1 MKQRYGLILAGL
13 FVAGAGTAMAMA
25 DEGMWTM
32 DHLPVKQMQQLYGF
46 TPNQQWID
54 LVQHAAL
61 RLAEGCSGSFVSANG
76 LVMTNHHCANSC
88 LSQLSKGHE
97 DYMSNGYIALKQED
111 EPKCPDVE
119 LNQLESIT
127 DVTAQVS
134 AATAGKTGADR
145 VKAERAIDSKL
156 EQECVSGDAKTWR
169 CDVITLYNGGRYALY
184 KYRRYQDVR
193 LVFAPEQSIAFFGG
207 DPDNFNFPR
216 YDLDVTFF
224 RAYVD
229 GKPANTPQFFKFDTQ
244 GPKAGDMTF
253 VVGNPG
259 STRRGLTW
267 TQLSALRDVQ
277 LVPVYA
283 LLSEMRGWLW
293 EYARGGEQQ
302 TKESQELQFRI
313 ENSIKAYSGWLGTLA
328 DDRFVQKKQEQDT
341 ALRQW
346 MAATPA
352 RRAKYGDPWTELD
365 HAQQRSKDLYTRYMM
380 LERGLGFGQ
389 FGELFKDA
397 RTLVRAAAERSKPDG
412 ERLPDYRDANLPA
425 VQQNVESDVPVYP
438 QYEETLIAW
447 SLGKLRQALGADN
460 PTVHEVLGKDSPEQ
474 RAQQLVSGTKLAD
487 PAVRKQLW
495 DGGEKAIE
503 ASNDPMIVLA
513 RQVDAES
520 RKVRKT
526 YEDEVTAPTD
536 KANEAIAKARFD
548 RDGMSSYPDATF
560 TLRLSYGKVVGW
572 NENGAPVPPFTYID
586 GLYKRATGSDP
597 FKLPQSWVKAQDKLN
612 MSTPMD
618 FVTDNDIIGGN
629 SGSAVINREGH
640 AVGLIFDGNIH
651 SLGGDFV
658 YDGSNNRAVAV
669 DTAVLVEAVRKVY
682 NLPRLAD
689 ELTQGH
695 L

>member
-1 MKQRYGLILAGL
+1 MKQVFGLALAAL
-13 FVAGAGTAMAMA
+13 CVAGSGTAMA

-32 DHLPVKQMQQLYGF
+32 DHLPLKQMQQLYGF
-46 TPNQQWID
+46 TPTQQWID

-76 LVMTNHHCANSC
+76 LVMTNHHCANGC

-127 DVTAQVS
+127 DVTAQVN
-134 AATAGKTGADR
+134 AATVGKSGADR
-145 VKAERAIDSKL
+145 VKAERAVDSKL
-156 EQECVSGDAKTWR
+156 EQSCVNGDATTWR

-224 RAYVD
+224 RAYID

-259 STRRGLTW
+259 STRRGLSW
-267 TQLSALRDVQ
+267 IELSALRDLQ
-277 LVPVYA
+277 LVPGYA
-283 LLSEMRGWLW
+283 MLSELRGMLW
-293 EYARGGEQQ
+293 EYARGGAQQ
-302 TKESQELQFRI
+302 TKESQELQFGI
-313 ENSIKAYSGWLGTLA
+313 ENAIKVYKGWLETLS
-328 DDRFVQKKQEQDT
+328 DDKFVQQKREQDT

-346 MAATPA
+346 TQATPE
-352 RRAKYGDPWTELD
+352 RRSKYGDPWAELD
-365 HAQQRSKDLYTRYMM
+365 KAHQRDNDIHARFVM
-380 LERGLGFGQ
+380 LERGTGLGQ
-389 FGELFKDA
+389 FSELFSDA
-397 RTLVRAAAERSKPDG
+397 RTLVRAAAERAKPDA

-425 VQQNVESDVPVYP
+425 VQQKVESDVPVYP
-438 QYEETLIAW
+438 NYEQTLMAW
-447 SLGKLRQALGADN
+447 SLGKLRQVLGADDA
-460 PTVHEVLGKDSPEQ
+460 TVHEVLGKDSPEQ
-474 RAQQLVSGTKLAD
+474 RAQQLVSGSKLAD

-503 ASNDPMIVLA
+503 ASNDPMIALA

-520 RKVRKT
+520 RQVRKA
-526 YEDEVTAPTD
+526 YEDEVVAPTD
-536 KANEAIAKARFD
+536 KANETIAKARFD

-572 NENGAPVPPFTYID
+572 NENGQAVPPFTHFD
-586 GLYKRATGSDP
+586 GLYKRATGADP
-597 FKLPQSWVKAQDKLN
+597 FKLPESWIKAQSGLN

-618 FVTDNDIIGGN
+618 FVSDNDIIGGN
-629 SGSAVINREGH
+629 SGSPVINREGH

-658 YDGSNNRAVAV
+658 YDGSNNRAVSV
-669 DTAVLVEAVRKVY
+669 DTAALVEAVRKVY

-689 ELTQGH
+689 ELTNGH

>member
-1 MKQRYGLILAGL
+1 MKRMLGIALTSLL
-13 FVAGAGTAMAMA
+13 VAGAGTAMA
-25 DEGMWTM
+25 DEGMWTL
-32 DHLPVKQMQQLYGF
+32 DHLPTKQMQQRYGF
-46 TPNQQWID
+46 TPSQQWID

-76 LVMTNHHCANSC
+76 LVMTNHHCANMC

-119 LNQLESIT
+119 LNQLQSIT
-127 DVTAQVS
+127 DVTAQVN
-134 AATAGKTGADR
+134 AATAGKSGAER

-156 EQECVSGDAKTWR
+156 EQSCVNGDAKTWR

-216 YDLDVTFF
+216 YDLDVAFF

-229 GKPANTPQFFKFDTQ
+229 NKPASTPQFFKFSTQ

-253 VVGNPG
+253 VIGNPG
-259 STRRGLTW
+259 QTQRGIPW
-267 TQLSALRDVQ
+267 TQLAAMRDYR
-277 LVPVYA
+277 LVPFFGF
-283 LLSEMRGWLW
+283 LSELRGVLW
-293 EYARGGEQQ
+293 QYGRAGAEQ
-302 TKESQELQFRI
+302 TKEAQDLRFGL
-313 ENSIKAYSGWLGTLA
+313 ENTIKVFNGWLQTLA
-328 DDRFVQKKQEQDT
+328 DDNFVDQKKKQD
-341 ALRQW
+341 ASLRAW
-346 MAATPA
+346 MAATPE
-352 RRAKYGDPWTELD
+352 RRAKYGDPWADLER
-365 HAQQRSKDLYTRYMM
+365 AQLRSKDLRARFDM
-380 LERGLGFGQ
+380 LENGAGFAGRFTQ
-389 FGELFKDA
+389 LFGYA
-397 RTLVRAAAERSKPDG
+397 RTLVRAAAERNKPDG
-412 ERLPDYRDANLPA
+412 ERLPDFREANLPA
-425 VQQNVESDVPVYP
+425 VQHTLESDVPVYP
-438 QYEETLIAW
+438 RFEQTMLSW
-447 SLGKLRQALGADN
+447 SLEKFRQVLGADD
-460 PTVHEVLGKDSPEQ
+460 PTVHEVLGKQSPDDL
-474 RAQQLVSGTKLAD
+474 AQHLVGGTKLAD

-495 DGGEKAIE
+495 DGGEKAIA
-503 ASNDPMIVLA
+503 ASNDPMIQLA
-513 RQVDAES
+513 RQIDPES
-520 RKVRKT
+520 RKIRKA

-536 KANEAIAKARFD
+536 KADETIAKARFD
-548 RDGMSSYPDATF
+548 HEGMSSYPDATF

-572 NENGAPVPPFTYID
+572 NENGAPVPPFTYIG
-586 GLYKRATGSDP
+586 GLYKRATGADP
-597 FKLPQSWVKAQDKLN
+597 FKLPDSWIKAQSNLDAA
-612 MSTPMD
+612 TPMN

-629 SGSAVINREGH
+629 SGSAVIDREGH

-658 YDGSNNRAVAV
+658 YDGGTNRAVAV

-689 ELTQGH
+689 ELAQGH

>member
-1 MKQRYGLILAGL
+1 MRQMLGCALAGMFL
-13 FVAGAGTAMAMA
+13 AGSGAALA

-32 DHLPVKQMQQLYGF
+32 DHLPVKQMQQQYGF
-46 TPNQQWID
+46 TPTTQWID

-88 LSQLSKGHE
+88 LSQLSKGHA
-97 DYMSNGYIALKQED
+97 DYMSSGYIALRQED

-127 DVTAQVS
+127 DVTAQVN
-134 AATAGKTGADR
+134 AATAGKSGADR

-156 EQECVSGDAKTWR
+156 EQQCVNGDAKTWR

-259 STRRGLTW
+259 STRRGLSW
-267 TQLSALRDVQ
+267 TQLSALRDFQ
-277 LVPVYA
+277 IVPGYA
-283 LLSEMRGWLW
+283 ILSELRGMLW
-293 EYARGGEQQ
+293 EYGRGGMQQ
-302 TKESQELQFRI
+302 SKESQELQFLI
-313 ENSIKAYSGWLGTLA
+313 ENSIKAYNGWLQTLA
-328 DDRFVQKKQEQDT
+328 DDDFVQHKREQDA

-346 MAATPA
+346 MAATPE
-352 RRAKYGDPWTELD
+352 RRTKYGDPWTDLAR
-365 HAQQRSKDLYTRYMM
+365 AQQRGKDIYMRYAM

-389 FGELFKDA
+389 FGELFNDA
-397 RTLVRAAAERSKPDG
+397 RTLVRAAAERTKPDA
-412 ERLPDYRDANLPA
+412 ERLPTYRDANLPA
-425 VQQNVESDVPVYP
+425 VQQQVESDVPVYP
-438 QYEETLIAW
+438 SYEETLLAW
-447 SLGKLRQALGADN
+447 SLGKLRQTLGADDA
-460 PTVHEVLGKDSPEQ
+460 TVHQVLGKDSPEP
-474 RAQQLVSGTKLAD
+474 RAQQLVSGSKLAD

-495 DGGEKAIE
+495 DGGEKAID
-503 ASNDPMIVLA
+503 ASTDPMIMLA

-520 RKVRKT
+520 RKVRKA
-526 YEDEVTAPTD
+526 YEDDVTAPTD
-536 KANEAIAKARFD
+536 KANETIAKARFD

-560 TLRLSYGKVVGW
+560 TMRLSYGKVVGW
-572 NENGAPVPPFTYID
+572 NENGAAVPPFTHFD
-586 GLYKRATGSDP
+586 GLYKRATGADP
-597 FKLPQSWVKAQDKLN
+597 FKLPESWVKAQDKLD

-629 SGSAVINREGH
+629 SGSPVINREGH

-669 DTAVLVEAVRKVY
+669 DTAALVEAVRKVY

>member
-1 MKQRYGLILAGL
+1 MKRMLGVALTGLL
-13 FVAGAGTAMAMA
+13 VAGSGTAMA
-25 DEGMWTM
+25 DEGMWTL
-32 DHLPVKQMQQLYGF
+32 DHLPVKQMQQRYGF
-46 TPNQQWID
+46 TPSPQWTD

-61 RLAEGCSGSFVSANG
+61 RLAEGCTGSFVSANG

-119 LNQLESIT
+119 LNQLETIT
-127 DVTAQVS
+127 DVTAQVN

-156 EQECVSGDAKTWR
+156 EQACVNGDAKTWR
-169 CDVITLYNGGRYALY
+169 CDVVTLYNGGRYALY

-224 RAYVD
+224 RAYVND
-229 GKPANTPQFFKFDTQ
+229 KAASTPQFFKFSPT
-244 GPKAGDMTF
+244 GPKAGEMTF
-253 VVGNPG
+253 VIGNPG
-259 STRRGLTW
+259 STQRGIPW
-267 TQLSALRDVQ
+267 VQ
-277 LVPVYA
+277 LAAMRDARLVPFFG
-283 LLSEMRGWLW
+283 LLSELRGVLW
-293 EYARGGEQQ
+293 QYGRAGAEE
-302 TKESQELQFRI
+302 TKEAQEPRFYI
-313 ENSIKAYSGWLGTLA
+313 ENSIKVFNGWLQTLA
-328 DDRFVQKKQEQDT
+328 DETFIEQKKKQDE
-341 ALRQW
+341 ALRDW
-346 MAATPA
+346 MAATPE
-352 RRAKYGDPWTELD
+352 RRAKYGNPWTDLD
-365 HAQQRSKDLYTRYMM
+365 RAQTRSKELRARYDM
-380 LERGLGFGQ
+380 LEGGDGFAERT
-389 FGELFKDA
+389 GELFGYA

-412 ERLPDYRDANLPA
+412 ERLPPYRDANLPA
-425 VQQNVESDVPVYP
+425 VQQTVESNAPIYP
-438 QYEETLIAW
+438 HYEQTMLSW
-447 SLGKLRQALGADN
+447 SLEKLRQVLGADD
-460 PTVHEVLGKDSPEQ
+460 PTVHEVLGKQSPDQ
-474 RAQQLVSGTKLAD
+474 LAQQLVSGSKLAD

-503 ASNDPMIVLA
+503 ASNDPLIKLA
-513 RQVDAES
+513 IQIDPES
-520 RKVRKT
+520 RQIRKA
-526 YEDEVTAPTD
+526 YEDDVTAPTQ
-536 KANEAIAKARFD
+536 KADETIAKARFD

-560 TLRLSYGKVVGW
+560 TLRLSYGKVTGW
-572 NENGAPVPPFTYID
+572 NENGKPVPPFTYIG
-586 GLYKRATGSDP
+586 GLYERATGADP
-597 FKLPQSWVKAQDKLN
+597 FKLPDSWANAQNKLDAN
-612 MSTPMD
+612 TPMN

-629 SGSAVINREGH
+629 SGSAVIDREGH

-669 DTAVLVEAVRKVY
+669 DTAVLLESVRKVY

>member
-1 MKQRYGLILAGL
+1 MKQAICFALTGLLAAA
-13 FVAGAGTAMAMA
+13 AGAAMA

-32 DHLPVKQMQQLYGF
+32 DHLPTKQMQQRYGF
-46 TPNQQWID
+46 TPSQQWID

-88 LSQLSKGHE
+88 LSQLSKAHE
-97 DYMSNGYIALKQED
+97 DYMSSGYVALKQED

-127 DVTAQVS
+127 DVTAQVN
-134 AATAGKTGADR
+134 AATTGKSGADR
-145 VKAERAIDSKL
+145 IKAEREIGSKL
-156 EQECVSGDAKTWR
+156 EQACVSGDAKTWR
-169 CDVITLYNGGRYALY
+169 CDMVTLYNGGRYAMY

-244 GPKAGDMTF
+244 GPKEGDMTF

-267 TQLSALRDVQ
+267 GELAALRENQ

-283 LLSEMRGWLW
+283 LLSELRGVLW
-293 EYARGGEQQ
+293 QYARAGEQQ
-302 TKESQELQFRI
+302 TKESEELQFGI
-313 ENSIKAYSGWLGTLA
+313 ENSIKVFSGWLQTLN
-328 DDRFVQKKQEQDT
+328 DEKFIEQKQQQD
-341 ALRQW
+341 ASLRQW
-346 MAATPA
+346 MAATPE
-352 RRAKYGDPWTELD
+352 RRTKYGDPWSDLQ
-365 HAQQRSKDLYTRYMM
+365 HAQQSSKDLSVRFMM
-380 LERGLGFGQ
+380 LERGFGLGQLGQ
-389 FGELFKDA
+389 LFNDA
-397 RTLVRAAAERSKPDG
+397 RTLVRAAAERNEPDG
-412 ERLPDYRDANLPA
+412 QRLPEYREANLPA
-425 VQQNVESDVPVYP
+425 VQQEVESDVPYYP
-438 QYEETLIAW
+438 QYEQSLLAW
-447 SLGKLRQALGADN
+447 SLGKLRQALGADDA
-460 PTVHEVLGKDSPEQ
+460 TVHEVLGKQSPEQ
-474 RAQQLVSGTKLAD
+474 LAQQLVSGTKLGDA
-487 PAVRKQLW
+487 AVRKQLW
-495 DGGEKAIE
+495 EGGEKAIE

-513 RQVDAES
+513 RKVDAES
-520 RKVRKT
+520 RKIRKA
-526 YEDEVTAPTD
+526 YEDEVKAPTD
-536 KANEAIAKARFD
+536 KADETIAKARFD
-548 RDGMSSYPDATF
+548 RDGTSSYPDATF

-572 NENGAPVPPFTYID
+572 NEGGQPVPPFTHFD
-586 GLYKRATGSDP
+586 GLYKRATGADP
-597 FKLPQSWVKAQDKLN
+597 FKLPDSWVKAQSALN

-618 FVTDNDIIGGN
+618 FVSDNDIIGGN
-629 SGSAVINREGH
+629 SGSPVIDRQGH

-651 SLGGDFV
+651 SIGGDFV
-658 YDGSNNRAVAV
+658 YDGTNNRAVAV
-669 DTAVLVEAVRKVY
+669 DTAALVESVRKVY